1 MMGGCSGR
9 SDTTSANEV
18 PIVVTVHDA
27 PATGTSVLDF
37 QIQITGIAL
46 QESTGSSKTVN
57 LLANP
62 VTVNLTSLQTQSELL
77 ATTGAPAGT
86 YSGVMITF
94 ANPSATVYNSS
105 GSSFTVGGTA
115 CAAGTSCLYT
125 PTLNQSS
132 ATITSSP
139 FPLTL
144 TKGSPLSLAIDFNV
158 NNSLQSDSTVT
169 PSVTVTATTTPLADG
184 NLAEVSGV
192 TGQVTKVG
200 NNQFTITDSNTG
212 LSQTFNVGSNTQFG
226 TFTNCTASNFTCVKN
241 GQLVSVNVG
250 VGADGAT
257 LTASNVSAF
266 NGFTQGVS
274 GTVISKNANGTFNM
288 VVSGMSPTLNGVSV
302 GQVVTVNPSANA
314 TFAISGGETAPSGS
328 TFGSI
333 SDVIPGQGVF
343 VDSTGVTAATNGGF
357 ATLTA
362 DQVQLTP
369 TEFTGTVGSLSSPN
383 FTVNALNGFDT
394 SNGLA
399 TVQVSTGTNT
409 SFFNV
414 AGNAFSGLNAGST
427 VNVGGFLFNSPNG
440 PVFVGTQ
447 VGGVTTTASSGGGS
461 M

>member
-1 MMGGCSGR
+1 MGNSFKYAAAIFSAAAFLVMGGCSGR

-77 ATTGAPAGT
+77 ATTSAPAGT
-86 YSGVMITF
+86 YSGMMITF

-125 PTLNQSS
+125 PKLNQSS

-192 TGQVTKVG
+192 TGQVT
-200 NNQFTITDSNTG
+200 
-212 LSQTFNVGSNTQFG
+212 
-226 TFTNCTASNFTCVKN
+226 
-241 GQLVSVNVG
+241 
-250 VGADGAT
+250 
-257 LTASNVSAF
+257 
-266 NGFTQGVS
+266 
-274 GTVISKNANGTFNM
+274 
-288 VVSGMSPTLNGVSV
+288 
-302 GQVVTVNPSANA
+302 
-314 TFAISGGETAPSGS
+314 
-328 TFGSI
+328 
-333 SDVIPGQGVF
+333 
-343 VDSTGVTAATNGGF
+343 
-357 ATLTA
+357 
-362 DQVQLTP
+362 
-369 TEFTGTVGSLSSPN
+369 
-383 FTVNALNGFDT
+383 
-394 SNGLA
+394 
-399 TVQVSTGTNT
+399 
-409 SFFNV
+409 
-414 AGNAFSGLNAGST
+414 
-427 VNVGGFLFNSPNG
+427 
-440 PVFVGTQ
+440 
-447 VGGVTTTASSGGGS
+447 
-461 M
+461 